1 MFFDQFVIICAFV
14 AKKKSK
20 KQEVRSMFNNIANR
34 YDFLNHFLSAG
45 IDFHWRRKAIR
56 LLGKN
61 KPKTILDVATGTAD
75 LAIEALKINP
85 DKIIGIDIAEDM
97 LAVGREKIEKKN
109 ISHIIS
115 LQTGDSENL
124 EFETKSFDAVMVAFG
139 VRNFENLE
147 KGLAEMY
154 RVLNNQGEV
163 LILEFSKPAKFPVKQ
178 IYTFYFRFILP
189 SLGRIISGDKSA
201 YTYLPESVNEFP
213 AGKEFT
219 NILDKIGFQQTKH
232 IPLTFGIASIYM
244 GKKV

>member
-1 MFFDQFVIICAFV
+1 VTKQNG
-14 AKKKSK
+14 K
-20 KQEVRSMFNNIANR
+20 KQEVRSMFNNIAHR

-45 IDFHWRRKAIR
+45 IDFLWRRRAIR

-85 DKIIGIDIAEDM
+85 DKIIGIDIAKDM
-97 LAVGREKIEKKN
+97 LAVGKEKIEKKK

-124 EFETKSFDAVMVAFG
+124 KFEDKSFDAVMVAFG
-139 VRNFENLE
+139 VRNYENLE

-163 LILEFSKPAKFPVKQ
+163 LILEFSKPRKFPVKQ
-178 IYTFYFRFILP
+178 FYTFYFRFILP

-201 YTYLPESVNEFP
+201 YNYLPESVSEFP
-213 AGKEFT
+213 AGREFT
-219 NILDKIGFQQTKH
+219 DILNKIGFQQTKH
-232 IPLTFGIASIYM
+232 ITLTFGIASIYM